1 MTKTIKSIWTVKNTE
16 IPGSF
21 RAWIEHAGSFMQRLV
36 QHHIADARI
45 HVLKQRWLRPKVD
58 EKRLLGIE
66 GSAPALVREVL
77 IRSEGKQWMFARTVI
92 PRDTLTGEEQ
102 QLAHLKD
109 RPLGSVLFKDPTMK
123 RSEFEF
129 ARLQSGEKWHAQI
142 AHVAGCA
149 LPDLWARRSLF
160 SLQGK
165 SLLLTEVFL
174 PDIATL

>member
-1 MTKTIKSIWTVKNTE
+1 MWTIKNTE
-16 IPGSF
+16 IPSPF
-21 RAWIEHAGSFMQRLV
+21 RAWLEHVGSFMQRLV
-36 QHHIADARI
+36 QHKVGDARI
-45 HVLKQRWLRPKVD
+45 QVLRQLWLRPGVD

-66 GSAPALVREVL
+66 GRAHAMVREVL
-77 IRSEGKQWMFARTVI
+77 ILSEGKQWMFARTVI
-92 PRDTLTGEEQ
+92 PRGTLTGEEQ

-123 RSEFEF
+123 RCDFEF
-129 ARLQSGEKWHAQI
+129 ARLHPGEKWHTKIAQT
-142 AHVAGCA
+142 AGCV

-160 SLQGK
+160 SLHGK

>member
-1 MTKTIKSIWTVKNTE
+1 MWTIKNTE
-16 IPGSF
+16 IPSPF
-21 RAWIEHAGSFMQRLV
+21 RAWLEHAGSFMQRLV
-36 QHHIADARI
+36 QYKVEDARI
-45 HVLKQRWLRPKVD
+45 QVLRQRWLRPEAE
-58 EKRLLGIE
+58 EKRLLDIE
-66 GSAPALVREVL
+66 GSAQALVREVL
-77 IRSEGKQWMFARTVI
+77 ILSERKQWMFARTVI
-92 PRDTLTGEEQ
+92 PRGTLTGEEQ

-129 ARLQSGEKWHAQI
+129 TCLQPGEKWHTRIAQT
-142 AHVAGCA
+142 AGSA

-160 SLQGK
+160 SLHGK